1 MTLGSHNA
9 APAIRLIARNEAK
22 DWGVG
27 AMKDERLLEMRVFR
41 TVVETGGFTSAAHGL
56 GVSQPF
62 VSQTIQRLE
71 ARLGA
76 KLLHRTTRGHR
87 LTAEGERFLE
97 TARRVID
104 LVEQAEADWQRGEA
118 QVEGHL
124 RVSAPI
130 AFGLDRVTPHMPDFL
145 NRHPN
150 LSIDLRLT
158 DDQESLI
165 DDRIDVAIRMGALP
179 DSSLMHRRLCG
190 LQRIIVAAPDL
201 VARYGEP
208 RGVEDLSAMPCLAWD
223 GSRDHL
229 NRWKFVQDGET
240 VTFRAASRFRSN
252 QGMTLFQMCLAGV
265 GVMRMA
271 EHLARPAIAR
281 GHLVQLMSAITVRDD
296 GAIHAVF
303 LPDQHLVPRI
313 RSFIDFMA
321 DAFRDPDWEEGTG
334 G

>member
-1 MTLGSHNA
+1 
-9 APAIRLIARNEAK
+9 
-22 DWGVG
+22 
-27 AMKDERLLEMRVFR
+27 MKDDRLLEMRVFR

-71 ARLGA
+71 TRLGA

-97 TARRVID
+97 TARRVVD
-104 LVEQAEADWQRGEA
+104 LVEQAEADWQHDET

-130 AFGLDRVTPHMPDFL
+130 AFGLDRVTPLMPEFL
-145 NRHPN
+145 NRYPN
-150 LSIDLRLT
+150 LSLDLRLT
-158 DDQESLI
+158 DDHESLI

-190 LQRIIVAAPDL
+190 LRRIVVASPDL
-201 VARYGEP
+201 LARHGKP
-208 RGVEDLSAMPCLAWD
+208 SSVDDLARLPCLAWD
-223 GSRDHL
+223 GSRVHL
-229 NRWKFVQDGET
+229 NRWKFVVDGEP
-240 VTFRAASRFRSN
+240 VTFRAESRFRSN
-252 QGMTLFQMCLAGV
+252 QGMSLFQMCVAGV

-281 GHLVQLMSAITVRDD
+281 GDLIQILSDITAMDD
-296 GAIHAVF
+296 GSIHAVF
-303 LPDQHLVPRI
+303 LPDRHMVPRI
-313 RSFIDFMA
+313 RNFIDFMVEA
-321 DAFRDPDWEEGTG
+321 YRAPDWEVDDAG
-334 G
+334 